1 MQRIAHGS
9 LFLQRSANA
18 PYEAAKH
25 YLCKAPVERSLFTRL
40 EHNATRSFTL
50 DIIHDGNDRFDPNS
64 DTIYWD
70 PTSALKTTDGG
81 HQSPALGLGHEIDH
95 AVEARSTL
103 SRLQRLRC
111 HAYDNDEE
119 RRVIRGS
126 ETCAAKY
133 LGESVRTD
141 HGGTL
146 YRVSSPILR

>member
-1 MQRIAHGS
+1 MQGIAHCS
-9 LFLQRSANA
+9 LTLQHGAYAS
-18 PYEAAKH
+18 YEAAKH
-25 YLCKAPVERSLFTRL
+25 YLCKAPIERNLFARL
-40 EHNATRSFTL
+40 EHNAKRCFTL
-50 DIIHDGNDRFDPNS
+50 TIIHDGNDRFDPNS

-95 AVEARSTL
+95 AVEARNTL
-103 SRLQRLRC
+103 SRLNHLRC

-126 ETCAAKY
+126 ETTAARC
-133 LGESVRTD
+133 LGESVRSD